1 MGKKKR
7 EEPSFLSAAIITV
20 LIIVLMPLPAA
31 FYYAG
36 WEWVLSGWS
45 AVPREFIVTYVLGM
59 IVVAGG
65 IAWVLLK
72 DRFTKDK
79 RDFWRIDPDFIPL
92 VRCEYFSRVSCP

>member
-1 MGKKKR
+1 M
-7 EEPSFLSAAIITV
+7 SAAIITV

-31 FYYAG
+31 LYYAG

-79 RDFWRIDPDFIPL
+79 
-92 VRCEYFSRVSCP
+92 